1 MPMTDAADY
10 FTRYGARSPTVSKLP
25 PIETRPVDPE
35 RVARANEIRKR
46 LKTSWPNE
54 FGDGALCAFTQH
66 FSGDRETG
74 GYPRGFNKWPLERRN
89 AWFAGY
95 GYGRVQRLSGGAL

>member
-1 MPMTDAADY
+1 MTEADN
-10 FTRYGARSPTVSKLP
+10 FTRYARSARASRAP
-25 PIETRPVDPE
+25 PIEARPVDPE

-74 GYPRGFNKWPLERRN
+74 GYPRGFNGWDLERRN